1 MQMTKS
7 RFLTLG
13 FSVAAATCLGTASLA
28 QQADQ
33 ISAAQMA
40 GSHMKSVVITPHS
53 KLNGQAHARQGIP
66 NIDSLPN
73 FDGHFFAPGFDI
85 NGNPNSHW
93 YFNTV
98 GNPPHMHGTTT
109 LDAPVIPVSIDLRDE
124 NGNPR
129 IINGHPLFSDA
140 TQFVQPTLNSP
151 VFSNATYTSSEVP
164 TQFSDAI
171 QRAEYFGKAKADWHT
186 LLGPS
191 AKAPRV
197 MTLTQ
202 SAPPANPNYFFALNP
217 DGTCCAF
224 VLVDQSVFNN
234 ALFQIIVDAINAGD
248 ITTKSLSSFLFPDA
262 YLFSFVGQNFEC
274 CVVGF
279 HTYIFDPS
287 NPKDELRWVLNY
299 SSYVTSGIFGPD
311 FADVTALS
319 HEITEI
325 YNDPFVATDGVH
337 DVTPW
342 WLSPNGD
349 CGDVL
354 ETGDVIV
361 GLPHETIPI
370 TTNGV
375 TYHPQNE
382 ALLQW
387 FEFQSPSGALG
398 GAYSYPDTTILTSPS
413 TLQKPFC
420 Q

>member
-1 MQMTKS
+1 MTKS

-13 FSVAAATCLGTASLA
+13 FGVASVTCFGSTGFA
-28 QQADQ
+28 QQPDQ
-33 ISAAQMA
+33 ISREQIA
-40 GSHMKSVVITPHS
+40 GSHMKSVVMRPHS
-53 KLNGQAHARQGIP
+53 KLNGQGRARQGIP

-85 NGNPNSHW
+85 NANPNSHW

-98 GNPPHMHGTTT
+98 GNPPQTHGTTT

-129 IINGHPLFSDA
+129 FINGHPLVSDA

-151 VFSNATYTSSEVP
+151 VFSNATYTSSEGP
-164 TQFSDAI
+164 TQFSDAV
-171 QRAEYFGKAKADWHT
+171 QRAEYFSKAKADWHT
-186 LLGPS
+186 LLAPS
-191 AKAPRV
+191 VRAPRV

-202 SAPPANPNYFFALNP
+202 SSPPAKPNYFFGLNS
-217 DGTCCAF
+217 DGTCCAV
-224 VLVDQSVFNN
+224 VLVDQTVFSN
-234 ALFQIIVDAINAGD
+234 AFFQIIIEAINTGD
-248 ITTKSLSSFLFPDA
+248 ITTKSMSSFLFPDA
-262 YLFSFVGQNFEC
+262 YLFSFFGQNFEC

-279 HTYIFDPS
+279 HTYIFDPT
-287 NPKDELRWVLNY
+287 NPKNELRWVLNY

-311 FADVTALS
+311 VADVTALS

-325 YNDPFVATDGVH
+325 YNDPFIATDGVH

-342 WLSPNGD
+342 WRSPNGG
-349 CGDVL
+349 CGNVL
-354 ETGDVIV
+354 ETGDVIE
-361 GLPHETIPI
+361 GLPNETIPI
-370 TTNGV
+370 TINNV

-387 FEFQSPSGALG
+387 FEFQSPSDALG

-413 TLQKPFC
+413 TLQKPLC

>member
-1 MQMTKS
+1 MRKT
-7 RFLTLG
+7 RF
-13 FSVAAATCLGTASLA
+13 FSLQFAAIAAVCLGNGAFA

-33 ISAAQMA
+33 IPASQMA
-40 GSHMKSVVITPHS
+40 GSHRRSAVITPHA
-53 KLNGQAHARQGIP
+53 KLNGQAHARQGIF

-73 FDGHFFAPGFDI
+73 FDGHFFAPGFDF

-98 GNPPHMHGTTT
+98 GNPPQMHGTTT
-109 LDAPVIPVSIDLRDE
+109 INAPVIPVSIDLRDE

-129 IINGHPLFSDA
+129 FIGGQPLISDA
-140 TQFVQPTLNSP
+140 TPIVQPTLNSP
-151 VFSNATYTSSEVP
+151 VFSNAAYSSSNVP

-171 QRAEYFGKAKADWHT
+171 QRAEYFGQAKSDWHT

-191 AKAPRV
+191 VKAPRV
-197 MTLTQ
+197 MTITQ
-202 SAPPANPNYFFALNP
+202 SAPPANPNYIFALNP

-224 VLVDQSVFNN
+224 ILVDQDVFVN

-248 ITTKSLSSFLFPDA
+248 ITTKDMSTFLFPDA
-262 YLFSFVGQNFEC
+262 YLFAFAGKTFEC

-279 HTYIFDPS
+279 HSYVFDPS
-287 NPKDELRWVLNY
+287 NPKAELRWVIDF

-311 FADVTALS
+311 VADVTAVS
-319 HEITEI
+319 HEISET
-325 YNDPFVATDGVH
+325 YNDPFVASDGVRN
-337 DVTPW
+337 VTPW
-342 WLSPNGD
+342 WLAPNGG
-349 CGDVL
+349 CGNVL
-354 ETGDVIV
+354 ETGDVIE

-370 TTNGV
+370 TMNSV

-387 FEFQSPSGALG
+387 FEFQSPSDALG
-398 GAYSYPDTTILTSPS
+398 GAYSYPDTTVLTSPS

>member
-1 MQMTKS
+1 MTKS
-7 RFLTLG
+7 RFLIMG
-13 FSVAAATCLGTASLA
+13 FAVAAAACLESSGFS

-33 ISAAQMA
+33 LSAAQMA
-40 GSHMKSVVITPHS
+40 GSHRKSVVMTPHS
-53 KLNGQAHARQGIP
+53 KLKGQGHARHGIP

-73 FDGHFFAPGFDI
+73 FDGHFSAPGFDI

-140 TQFVQPTLNSP
+140 AQFVQPTLNSP

-171 QRAEYFGKAKADWHT
+171 QRAEYFSKAKENWHT
-186 LLGPS
+186 LLDPS
-191 AKAPRV
+191 VKAPRV

-224 VLVDQSVFNN
+224 VLVDQSVFDN

-248 ITTKSLSSFLFPDA
+248 ITTKSMSSFLFPDT

-279 HTYIFDPS
+279 HTYIFDSS

-311 FADVTALS
+311 VADVTALS

-325 YNDPFVATDGVH
+325 YNDPFIATDGVH

-342 WLSPNGD
+342 WLSPNGG
-349 CGDVL
+349 CGNVL
-354 ETGDVIV
+354 ETGDVIE
-361 GLPHETIPI
+361 GLPNETIPI
-370 TTNGV
+370 TINNV

-398 GAYSYPDTTILTSPS
+398 GVYSYPDTTILTSPS